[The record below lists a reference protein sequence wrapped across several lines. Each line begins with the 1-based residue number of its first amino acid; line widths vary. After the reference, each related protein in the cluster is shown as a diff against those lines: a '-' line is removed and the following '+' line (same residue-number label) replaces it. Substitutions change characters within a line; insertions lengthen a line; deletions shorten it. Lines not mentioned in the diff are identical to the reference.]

1 MNLFLTVVHVMACL
15 VLIVVVLLQR
25 GKGAE
30 MGAVFGGGGSNTV
43 FGSRGAASFLSK
55 LTTWCTVIFFV
66 TSLSLAYIASRS
78 QSSLFSGVS
87 DEAASTTSQPAGA
100 AQTPTSEAKTEGG
113 FSEVPAAAPASDTT
127 ATPEAADSSAP
138 AGESSAQAPTA
149 APAATETESAP
160 QN

>member
-1 MNLFLTVVHVMACL
+1 MSLVLTVVHVMACL

-55 LTTWCTVIFFV
+55 LTTWCTAIFFI

-78 QSSLFSGVS
+78 QTSLFHGVKDS
-87 DEAASTTSQPAGA
+87 SAASSQPATGSSKA
-100 AQTPTSEAKTEGG
+100 TTSDAKAGG
-113 FSEVPAAAPASDTT
+113 EFTEVPASAPTTEGTPSPSAETSAAPSGEPGATAPDTTT
-127 ATPEAADSSAP
+127 ATDA
-138 AGESSAQAPTA
+138 ESPK
-149 APAATETESAP
+149 
-160 QN
+160 N